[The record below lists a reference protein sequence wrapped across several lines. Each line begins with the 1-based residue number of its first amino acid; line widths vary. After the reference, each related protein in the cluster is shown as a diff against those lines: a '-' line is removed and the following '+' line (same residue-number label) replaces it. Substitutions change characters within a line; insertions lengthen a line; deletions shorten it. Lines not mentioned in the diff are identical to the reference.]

1 MHIAICDDEE
11 LICKDLKNK
20 IIDYEHR
27 YGGEY
32 KISTFFSVQD
42 FLECYQEEQIQLVFL
57 DIEFA
62 EQVTGIEAGRIIRE
76 ELEDFTIQVVYI
88 SSQFRYAMQLFRSQP
103 LDFLIKPL
111 KQDDIDSCMEAAK
124 RNFFENSKYFTY
136 FKARNKQ
143 YVRCGDILY
152 FQSKMR
158 KIYIHLTS
166 GRIIEFYGKIQDVKE
181 QLGENFVQVHQSIVV
196 NYRHITAAKYGQI
209 LLNNDEIIEI
219 SRAYRE
225 NIAKIIAQKEM
236 N

>member
-11 LICKDLKNK
+11 LICKDIKNK
-20 IIDYEHR
+20 IMDYEQR
-27 YGGEY
+27 FGGTH
-32 KISTFFSVQD
+32 KISTFLSVQD

-76 ELEDFTIQVVYI
+76 ELEDFSLQVVYI

-111 KQDDIDSCMEAAK
+111 KQEDIDSCMEAAK
-124 RNFFENSKYFTY
+124 RNFLENSKYFTY
-136 FKARNKQ
+136 VKGRNKQ

-166 GRIIEFYGKIQDVKE
+166 GRTIEFYGKLQEVKE
-181 QLGENFVQVHQSIVV
+181 QLSENFVQVHQSVIV
-196 NYRHITAAKYGQI
+196 NYRHVTAAKYSQI
-209 LLNNDEIIEI
+209 LLSNDEIIEV

-225 NIAKIIAQKEM
+225 DIAGIIAQKEM
-236 N
+236 S